1 MTINPTGRLRPI
13 NVGNVVSVGIS
24 LYRTNFKTYSGLA
37 FKSLLW
43 YIVPIYGWA
52 RSLMILGQIGRLGF
66 KEMVREPETVNQSL
80 RQVVPRMWAFLG
92 IAILVG
98 LIQFGINI
106 GLSVVRGI
114 VSIPL
119 FFLVGAGDAGAAI
132 SGLLQLVLLL
142 VFLAAQIW
150 FQARFWLYDL
160 SIAVETDTEATQAI
174 SRSWQLTQGSSF
186 RVQLVFLIA
195 YLIMLPLII
204 LTFVPFL
211 FTIPYFATF
220 SPDNPD
226 PTFVMVILLAT
237 LVFLLL
243 LFAISIITVP
253 FWQSVKTALYY
264 DCRSR
269 KEGLDLELKNR
280 KPL

>member
-1 MTINPTGRLRPI
+1 MTVNPTGRLRPI

-37 FKSLLW
+37 LKSLLW
-43 YIVPIYGWA
+43 YLVPVYGWA

-66 KEMVREPETVNQSL
+66 KEMVREPETVKQAL
-80 RQVVPRMWAFLG
+80 QQVIPRLWAFLG
-92 IAILVG
+92 IALLVG

-106 GLSVVRGI
+106 ALSIVRGV

-119 FFLVGAGDAGAAI
+119 LFIAQAGDTGAAI
-132 SGLLQLVLLL
+132 SGLGQLLL
-142 VFLAAQIW
+142 ILIFLAIQIW

-160 SIAVETDTEATQAI
+160 LLAVETDLEATQAI
-174 SRSWQLTQGSSF
+174 SRSWKLTQGSSF

-204 LTFVPFL
+204 LSFIPFL

-226 PTFVMVILLAT
+226 PTFFIVILLAT
-237 LVFLLL
+237 LAFLLL
-243 LFAISIITVP
+243 LFVVSIVTVP

-269 KEGLDLELKNR
+269 KEGLDLELRNR
-280 KPL
+280 KTS

>member
-1 MTINPTGRLRPI
+1 MTINPTGRLRPV

-43 YIVPIYGWA
+43 YLVPVYGWA

-66 KEMVREPETVNQSL
+66 KEMVREPETAKQALGKVL
-80 RQVVPRMWAFLG
+80 PRLWTFLG
-92 IAILVG
+92 IAFLVG

-106 GLSVVRGI
+106 GLSIVRGM
-114 VSIPL
+114 VSIPVL
-119 FFLVGAGDAGAAI
+119 FLARTGEAGASI
-132 SGLLQLVLLL
+132 SALLQLLLL
-142 VFLAAQIW
+142 LIFLAIQIW

-160 SIAVETDTEATQAI
+160 LLAVETDLEATQAI

-186 RVQLVFLIA
+186 RVQLVFLIT
-195 YLIMLPLII
+195 YMIMLPLII
-204 LTFVPFL
+204 LSFVPFL
-211 FTIPYFATF
+211 FTIPYFAAF
-220 SPDNPD
+220 SSENPD
-226 PTFVMVILLAT
+226 PAFFSAIFLASLAF
-237 LVFLLL
+237 LVL
-243 LFAISIITVP
+243 LFVVSVFTVP

-269 KEGLDLELKNR
+269 KEGLDLELKKR
-280 KPL
+280 KTS